1 MEINVEIIDK
11 LSSLSKLHFNEE
23 EKKSLQVD
31 LQRMLEFVNKLNEI
45 DTDGVEPLLHITS
58 NTNKLREDIV
68 QNEISH
74 EEALAN
80 AFLKDA
86 DFFKVPKVIKK

>member
-58 NTNKLREDIV
+58 NVNNLREDIV
-68 QNEISH
+68 QNVISH
-74 EEALAN
+74 EEALSN
-80 AFLKDA
+80 AVLKDA